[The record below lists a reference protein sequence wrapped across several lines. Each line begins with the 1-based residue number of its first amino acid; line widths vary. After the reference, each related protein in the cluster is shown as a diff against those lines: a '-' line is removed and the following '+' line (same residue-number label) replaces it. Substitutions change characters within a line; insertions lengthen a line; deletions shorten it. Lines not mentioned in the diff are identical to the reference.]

1 MVRNLKEAV
10 EAARTQD
17 IIKTDVKGFIKIK
30 RELNNLSRTRPQLY
44 TETPDEDKWLW
55 HEAKAARRYQKIY
68 IMGKQLVCIDR

>member
-44 TETPDEDKWLW
+44 TETSRNGETACV
-55 HEAKAARRYQKIY
+55 HR
-68 IMGKQLVCIDR
+68 